1 VDEEAEV
8 VAAVSRQL
16 VDFRDRYN
24 LLKGDMRDGS
34 VTARRTP
41 AVIWDLPGPPGDG
54 DQGSGV
60 GGPVSPRGKVA
71 IAVNVEDLL
80 AAVSMSSV
88 GCEVLELIGGVVYVV
103 ERGNLGD
110 AEFCEGAEQEL
121 MEGLQLWRSKSSS
134 KSSIDTS
141 TIDCESS

>member
-1 VDEEAEV
+1 M

-41 AVIWDLPGPPGDG
+41 AVIWGDQGGGEG

-60 GGPVSPRGKVA
+60 GGPVSPRGKVV

-80 AAVSMSSV
+80 AAVSMSSL
-88 GCEVLELIGGVVYVV
+88 GCEVLETISEVVCVVGGGIP
-103 ERGNLGD
+103 ERCGI
-110 AEFCEGAEQEL
+110 CKGAEEVIQVRVK
-121 MEGLQLWRSKSSS
+121 GRGFKACPTHVPNT
-134 KSSIDTS
+134 SI
-141 TIDCESS
+141 ESSTTV